1 MAFNPRVLVVTSKNE
16 AAAAIAAINPDT
28 AGAEIMTPKAVF
40 RVVKV
45 SGVDWRAANIL
56 KQEMLAR
63 GADAALPWDSQDAQ
77 SLATDVLLMG
87 TTKQFETLTENLR
100 LQPYGL
106 KQVGVELKAA
116 LEVYERKPADIEW
129 AGYSLPFSQ
138 RTCVMGILNVTPD
151 SFSDGGRFAEP
162 AAAVEQ
168 ALRLQGAGADVID
181 IGGESTRPGA
191 KAISTEEEK
200 QRVLPVIE
208 ALAGR
213 LAVPISIDTYK
224 ADIARAAL
232 DAGAAMVN
240 DISGLTFDG
249 DMAGLVAE
257 RGVPIVLM
265 HIKGKPLDMQQNP
278 EYTSVMGEISA
289 YLRERAETAL
299 AAGVFPAKI
308 IIDPGLGF
316 GKTMEHNLEIIHRLR
331 ELTTLGYPVLLGP
344 SRKAFIGKILGT
356 EIDNR
361 LEGTAAAVT
370 AAVLNGAAMV
380 RVHDVKEMARVVR
393 VADAIAGLLA

>member
-1 MAFNPRVLVVTSKNE
+1 
-16 AAAAIAAINPDT
+16 
-28 AGAEIMTPKAVF
+28 
-40 RVVKV
+40 
-45 SGVDWRAANIL
+45 
-56 KQEMLAR
+56 
-63 GADAALPWDSQDAQ
+63 
-77 SLATDVLLMG
+77 
-87 TTKQFETLTENLR
+87 
-100 LQPYGL
+100 
-106 KQVGVELKAA
+106 
-116 LEVYERKPADIEW
+116 
-129 AGYSLPFSQ
+129 
-138 RTCVMGILNVTPD
+138 
-151 SFSDGGRFAEP
+151 
-162 AAAVEQ
+162 
-168 ALRLQGAGADVID
+168 
-181 IGGESTRPGA
+181 
-191 KAISTEEEK
+191 
-200 QRVLPVIE
+200 
-208 ALAGR
+208 
-213 LAVPISIDTYK
+213 
-224 ADIARAAL
+224 
-232 DAGAAMVN
+232 MVN

-299 AAGVFPAKI
+299 AAGVSSAKI